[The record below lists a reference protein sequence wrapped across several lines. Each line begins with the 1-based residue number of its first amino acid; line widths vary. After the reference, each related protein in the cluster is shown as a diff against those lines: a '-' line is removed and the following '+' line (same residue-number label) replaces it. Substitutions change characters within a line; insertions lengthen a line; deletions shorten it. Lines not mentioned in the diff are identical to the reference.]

1 LKYNQSKKSSKIF
14 LFQEEMRLKRCHIF
28 HTNNIYSAGFL
39 SPLPIG
45 GDLKVEIMT
54 DQGFR
59 KTIKYLRA
67 LIIISLIGMICML
80 ILLFGILAYAK
91 ILGAPP
97 LAVPQSTL
105 FFSDDGTLIGE
116 SNSGQKRY
124 WVSLK
129 DISPDLVHATI
140 SIEDKNFYSHH
151 GFDYKRIGGA
161 VLADIRA
168 FGKVQGAS
176 TITQQYARNLFLEH
190 DKTWKRK
197 LLEAFYTIRIEMNYS
212 KNDILEGY
220 LNTIYYGNGAYG
232 VQAASQ
238 YYFGKGAKD
247 LTLAEASM
255 LAGIPKGP
263 GIYSPLASM
272 KNAKARQAVILQSM
286 VKNGYIKKSTA
297 QTASLQGLT
306 ITGAH
311 TDHQTNIAPYF
322 EDAVKNALKNQLHLD
337 DKTIALGGLK
347 VYTTLNVK
355 QQEAAEEQVKKQVAS
370 TSDIQIALVAM
381 DPKNGQVKAMIGGRD
396 YQKSPFNRA
405 VQAIR
410 QPGST
415 IKPILY
421 YAALENGFT
430 PSSTMRSEFTTFHFD
445 DGTPDYTPHNF
456 NNKYADGEI
465 TLAQALAVS
474 DNIFAVKTHLFLGE
488 DTLIHTARKF
498 GLSTKMNE
506 VPSLAL
512 GTSGVRVI
520 EMANAYSLF
529 ANGGKKVYPTFIT
542 RVEDYNGKVIYE
554 KEDESHKVLNPAKAF
569 VMTQMMTGIFDPKLN
584 GYAKVTGN
592 TVIKDITR
600 PYAGKSG
607 STDTDS
613 WMIGFSPQLVTAVWA
628 GYDAGKVIDV
638 VPEKTYAKNI
648 WAQFMEEALKDKPV
662 KAFRPPKDGV
672 IGVYVNPANG
682 KLATKDCPVR
692 RFTYFVSGTEP
703 TEYCTEHLKNGDV
716 DSLKKKHSKKKPWF
730 KKLFGL

>member
-1 LKYNQSKKSSKIF
+1 MEVI
-14 LFQEEMRLKRCHIF
+14 I
-28 HTNNIYSAGFL
+28 
-39 SPLPIG
+39 
-45 GDLKVEIMT
+45 VEIMT

-59 KTIKYLRA
+59 KTVKYLRA

-129 DISPDLVHATI
+129 DVSPDLVNATI

-151 GFDYKRIGGA
+151 GFDFKRIGGA

-197 LLEAFYTIRIEMNYS
+197 LSEAFYTIRIEMNYS
-212 KNDILEGY
+212 KKDILEGY

-238 YYFGKGAKD
+238 YYFGKSARD
-247 LTLAEASM
+247 LNLAEASM

-263 GIYSPLASM
+263 GIYSPLSSM

-286 VKNGYIKKSTA
+286 IKNGYIKKSAA
-297 QTASLQGLT
+297 QAAALKSLTLVGT
-306 ITGAH
+306 H
-311 TDHQTNIAPYF
+311 TDHQTRVAPYF
-322 EDAVKNALKNQLHLD
+322 EDAVKNALKNQLHLSD
-337 DKTIALGGLK
+337 QTIALGGLK

-355 QQEAAEEQVKKQVAS
+355 QQEAAEEQIKKQVANDS
-370 TSDIQIALVAM
+370 QIQIALVAM
-381 DPKNGQVKAMIGGRD
+381 DPKTGDVKAMVGGRD
-396 YQKSPFNRA
+396 YNKSPFNRA

-430 PSSTMRSEFTTFHFD
+430 PSSTMRSESTTFHFD
-445 DGTPDYTPHNF
+445 DGSPDYTPHNF

-474 DNIFAVKTHLFLGE
+474 DNIYAVKTHLFLGE
-488 DTLIHTARKF
+488 DTLIHTARRF

-520 EMANAYSLF
+520 EMANAYSML
-529 ANGGKKVYPTFIT
+529 ANGGKRAYPALIT
-542 RVEDYNGKVIYE
+542 RVEDYNGNIIYE
-554 KEDESHKVLNPAKAF
+554 KKNKSEKVLDPAKAY
-569 VMTQMMTGIFDPKLN
+569 VMTQMLTGVFDSKLN
-584 GYAKVTGN
+584 GYTKVTGS
-592 TVIKDITR
+592 TVVKDITR

-607 STDTDS
+607 STETDS

-638 VPEKTYAKNI
+638 VAEKTYAKNI
-648 WAQFMEEALKDKPV
+648 WANFMEEALKDKPV
-662 KAFRPPKDGV
+662 KAFRAPKDGV
-672 IGVYVNPANG
+672 IGVYVDPANG
-682 KLATKDCPVR
+682 KLATQDCPVR

-703 TEYCTEHLKNGDV
+703 TQYCIEHLKHGEADAY
-716 DSLKKKHSKKKPWF
+716 KKKQNKKKPWF
-730 KKLFGL
+730 KRLFGF